1 MGEYLA
7 DDVGIFDAGDDLHG
21 IAAGLAG
28 FDIDAEYALK
38 PLGPCHGGMALGRGL
53 VLCRMGSCGFASLA
67 ASSRSDQCPV
77 LTVGCEDAV
86 EAGEV
91 DPGFWHEGGEAR
103 DKVQGLEDHMGSAI
117 TPGVLE
123 GVAHLAMLSQ

>member
-38 PLGPCHGGMALGRGL
+38 PLCPCNGGMALGRGL
-53 VLCRMGSCGFASLA
+53 VLCRMGSCGLASLA

-86 EAGEV
+86 EAGRNPALPLMRKRV
-91 DPGFWHEGGEAR
+91 H
-103 DKVQGLEDHMGSAI
+103 I
-117 TPGVLE
+117 
-123 GVAHLAMLSQ
+123 

>member
-38 PLGPCHGGMALGRGL
+38 PLGPCHGDTATWRSAGVWSCVAWVVV
-53 VLCRMGSCGFASLA
+53 VLRPLP
-67 ASSRSDQCPV
+67 RP
-77 LTVGCEDAV
+77 
-86 EAGEV
+86 AGV
-91 DPGFWHEGGEAR
+91 VSAR
-103 DKVQGLEDHMGSAI
+103 C
-117 TPGVLE
+117 
-123 GVAHLAMLSQ
+123 